1 MYHAIPIGVQDAGG
15 KGQNSSCFN
24 VAIVSMHIYI
34 YIYMCTTFTPQ
45 NKGKSYITYCTD
57 SKC

>member
-34 YIYMCTTFTPQ
+34 YIYIYMYHFHTSEQ
-45 NKGKSYITYCTD
+45 RKVIYHILH
-57 SKC
+57 